1 MHRYLPLALLVL
13 FSLAFFASSSE
24 ERTGTLRHV
33 VAFKFKDSATP
44 EQIDRVVAEFR
55 ALQEKIPQIVAFEMG
70 TNVSPE
76 GLHKGFTHCFILT
89 FRSAGDRDIY
99 LEHPEHRA
107 FAQSLSPVLE
117 DVLVIDFWAE

>member
-13 FSLAFFASSSE
+13 FSLAFFAASSE

-44 EQIDRVVAEFR
+44 EQIDRAVAEFR
-55 ALQEKIPQIVAFEMG
+55 ALKDKIPQIVAFEMG

-89 FRSAGDRDIY
+89 FRSAEDRDIY
-99 LEHPEHRA
+99 LEHPDHQA
-107 FAQSLSPVLE
+107 FGRSLRPILE
-117 DVLVIDFWAE
+117 DVFVIDFWAE